1 VCDLMRLSGRRDV
14 CLNSCV
20 IKVDTSCMTGIDLNF
35 DLLAPDCIAVLNCYA
50 LRDLTS
56 KSENPEYSGWL
67 NRVDDVAGVD
77 PTSLTRIHGMLIAQG
92 MLKFEI
98 TGRSVGL
105 QYQISSSG
113 REAIARQQT
122 MVSDSDSELMTES
135 MQSSDEAQEDA
146 SDNESTSSYCQAA

>member
-1 VCDLMRLSGRRDV
+1 MRLSGRRDV

-35 DLLAPDCIAVLNCYA
+35 DMLTPDCIAVLNCYA
-50 LRDLTS
+50 LRDLTA

-113 REAIARQQT
+113 REAIVRQQT
-122 MVSDSDSELMTES
+122 MVTDSDSELITES
-135 MQSSDEAQEDA
+135 IQSSDAQEDA
-146 SDNESTSSYCQAA
+146 SDNESASAYRQAA